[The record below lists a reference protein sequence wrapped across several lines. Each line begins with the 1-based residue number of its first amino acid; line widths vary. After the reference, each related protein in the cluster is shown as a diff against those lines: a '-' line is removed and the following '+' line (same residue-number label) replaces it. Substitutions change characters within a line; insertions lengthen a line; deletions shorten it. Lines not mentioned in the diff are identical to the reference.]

1 MRDKQN
7 IPEKDIENLIK
18 RSVLLEPPGDM
29 EDNIMNKIYAKGKK
43 YEIQSPLTKWMPK
56 IIFGFLAAIFI
67 YFMVFP
73 VKFQFFSKMNS
84 AIDMN
89 KFRLVDPGIYDLGPS
104 QPYLLMS
111 IIVFAVAVWMIILFN
126 LPKKDSPNRFI

>member
-1 MRDKQN
+1 MRDTQN
-7 IPEKDIENLIK
+7 IPEKDIEGLLK
-18 RSVLLEPPGDM
+18 RSVLMEPAGDM
-29 EDNIMNKIYAKGKK
+29 EDNIMNKIYATGKK
-43 YEIQSPLTKWMPK
+43 YAVQSPLMKWMPK
-56 IIFGFLAAIFI
+56 IIIGLLASIFI
-67 YFMVFP
+67 YFMVAP

-89 KFRLVDPGIYDLGPS
+89 RFRIVDPGIYDLGPS

-111 IIVFAVAVWMIILFN
+111 ILVFAVAVWMIILFN